1 MIRNERLLVLL
12 VDDDPEVLERTKR
25 WFEETGK
32 FLCTTAPSAED
43 ALGLLPG
50 GGFDAVVSDF
60 QMPGMDGITFFKT
73 LRAQGSRIPGV
84 LYTGMGRD
92 SVLEDT
98 LAAGA
103 SFYVRKGVGT
113 RAELVELAHAVRA
126 AVALGER
133 IG

>member
-1 MIRNERLLVLL
+1 MQNERLLVLL

-25 WFEETGK
+25 WFEESGE
-32 FLCTTAPSAED
+32 FLCISAPSAD
-43 ALGLLPG
+43 VALDLLPG
-50 GGFDAVVSDF
+50 GGFDAVVSDY
-60 QMPGMDGITFFKT
+60 QMPGMDGVTFFRT

-92 SVLEDT
+92 SVLEDA

-113 RAELVELAHAVRA
+113 RAELIELAHAVRA
-126 AVALGER
+126 AVVLGGR
-133 IG
+133 I

>member
-1 MIRNERLLVLL
+1 MTRHERLRVLL

-25 WFEETGK
+25 WFEESGA
-32 FLCTTAPSAED
+32 FMCVTAPSAIV
-43 ALGLLPG
+43 ALTLLPA
-50 GGFDAVVSDF
+50 GGFDAVVSDY
-60 QMPGMDGITFFKT
+60 QMPGMDGVTFFKT
-73 LRAQGSRIPGV
+73 LRAQGPQVPGV

-92 SVLEDT
+92 SVLEDA

-126 AVALGER
+126 AVALGGR
-133 IG
+133 I